1 MAASSSIT
9 TFKYSPAGLP
19 IFAGENYQFWSTQM
33 RTFFISEDLWDL
45 VENSYE
51 SSQSQEEYSAWSE
64 ARKEKLKE
72 HKMKDAKALY
82 YIQQAITKTIFPR
95 IMAATKSKEAWEI
108 LKNEFQGS
116 EKAIVAK
123 RQTLWREFDNLMM
136 EEGESIE
143 IFFSRVF
150 TVINQLKGCGGIIR
164 DKRAVEKVLRS
175 LPIKYDRV
183 VAGIKESTNLST
195 LTLHELMGS
204 LQVDEERM
212 NRFSDQ
218 PFEQAFLCS
227 SITTFNYSPA
237 AVPIFE
243 GENYHF
249 WSTQMRTFFISKD
262 LWDLV
267 ENSYESL
274 QSQEE
279 YSAWSES
286 RKEKLKEHKMK
297 DAKALYYIQQAIT
310 ITIAPRIMDATKSK
324 EAWEI
329 LKNEFQG
336 SDKAIVA
343 KRQTLWREFDK
354 LMMGEGESIEIF
366 FSRVFTVINQLKGCG
381 GIIRDKR
388 AVEKVLRSLPVK
400 YDCVVAGIKE
410 STNLSTLTLHELM
423 GSLQV
428 DEERVNRYSD
438 QLLEQSFQT
447 KMNMSEK
454 TDGGNKKQNQG
465 SQFQRG
471 QSNRGHGRG
480 GKMHTQRTARDI
492 SQSESC
498 SKFCKNTNHGSM
510 DCSFKKLT
518 KFKNN
523 NHLEKDSGFRKKD
536 EANFSEK
543 GESSNQQC
551 YPDMNSQQEPQDTRD
566 IDSRCSNHM
575 MGNKSSF
582 VSLDDGKFQN
592 IKGKSTIAVK
602 TKGAMEASTSS
613 EVNFQIPASSRIPLS
628 VPSVVEGESAISGFT
643 STFQSEESLPLISRP
658 DGLGKLQSVEGM
670 TIQKSFELMD
680 NVKPIQNVVKALA
693 TNDELRNA
701 FLNVKEVQELKQRL
715 KTGLQMHLFIN
726 EI

>member
-9 TFKYSPAGLP
+9 TFNYSPAGPP
-19 IFAGENYQFWSTQM
+19 IFEGENYHFWSTQM

-82 YIQQAITKTIFPR
+82 YIQQAITKTIAPR

-218 PFEQAFLCS
+218 PFEQAFLSS

-267 ENSYESL
+267 ENSYESP

-279 YSAWSES
+279 YSAWSEA
-286 RKEKLKEHKMK
+286 RKAKLKEHKMK

-310 ITIAPRIMDATKSK
+310 KTIAPRIMAATKSK

-336 SDKAIVA
+336 SEKAIVA
-343 KRQTLWREFDK
+343 KRQTLWREFDN
-354 LMMGEGESIEIF
+354 LMMEEGESIEIF

-388 AVEKVLRSLPVK
+388 AVEKVLRSLPIK
-400 YDCVVAGIKE
+400 YDRVVAGIKE
-410 STNLSTLTLHELM
+410 SANLSTLTLHELM

-428 DEERVNRYSD
+428 DEERMDRFSHH
-438 QLLEQSFQT
+438 LLAQSFQT

-471 QSNRGHGRG
+471 RSNRGHGRG
-480 GKMHTQRTARDI
+480 GKVHTQRTARDI

-498 SKFCKNTNHGSM
+498 CKNTNHGSV
-510 DCSFKKLT
+510 DCSFKKPT
-518 KFKNN
+518 RFKNN
-523 NHLEKDSGFRKKD
+523 NHLEKDSWFRNKD

-543 GESSNQQC
+543 GESSNQQF
-551 YPDMNSQQEPQDTRD
+551 YPYMNSQQEPQDTPD

-592 IKGKSTIAVK
+592 IKGKSTIAVQ

-613 EVNFQIPASSRIPLS
+613 EVNFQIPASSGIPLS

-643 STFQSEESLPLISRP
+643 SSFQSEAGSKVGSLPLISSP

-693 TNDELRNA
+693 INDELRNA
-701 FLNVKEVQELKQRL
+701 FLKVKEVQEFTRRL
-715 KTGLQMHLFIN
+715 NTGDN
-726 EI
+726 D